1 MNQQQFIN
9 FLSHPEQ
16 LSGENAVLLNNLL
29 KDFPYFQ
36 SAQLLYLK
44 TLHNEKSIHYQ
55 SQLKVAAAYAAN
67 RKALYYLI
75 NGNVDKKE
83 NTSIGEKKISV
94 SENEAVET
102 LELQAAHDDEVKHQE
117 QNLNTNSVA
126 QEVIPENTIAVTH
139 VVEER
144 NEKQNEVL
152 VESISEQTKEE
163 EQQELPKEEIL
174 ISASEQT
181 NLERLNTNILAEAI
195 TASIVDELS
204 SLKPIVVEEKQETII
219 AEAKI
224 EEPEAKNATL
234 EASGNHSF
242 LEWLKLS
249 QRETSQVKEEEKI
262 VQESP
267 KVDKVKSS
275 LIEKFITTEPRLSP
289 KKTEFFSP
297 INMARQSVAENSSIV
312 TETLAKV
319 YLKQGNF
326 QKALKSYEILSLKF
340 PEKSSYFAA
349 QILTIKQLQEKK

>member
-83 NTSIGEKKISV
+83 NTSFSEKRISV
-94 SENEAVET
+94 SENEVVET
-102 LELQAAHDDEVKHQE
+102 LELQATQDDEIKHQE

-126 QEVIPENTIAVTH
+126 QEVIPENTILVTH

-152 VESISEQTKEE
+152 VESIGEKTKE
-163 EQQELPKEEIL
+163 EQQELPKEEIS
-174 ISASEQT
+174 IAASEQT

-204 SLKPIVVEEKQETII
+204 SLKPIVVEENQEKII
-219 AEAKI
+219 AETII
-224 EEPEAKNATL
+224 EEPETKNAIL
-234 EASGNHSF
+234 ETSGNHSF
-242 LEWLKLS
+242 LEWLKLG
-249 QRETSQVKEEEKI
+249 QGETSQVKKEEKI
-262 VQESP
+262 EQESP

-297 INMARQSVAENSSIV
+297 INLARQSVAENNSIV